1 MYVSGQIHAL
11 ATLSYVKE
19 IPLSIPLECKLGGG
33 VSCQS
38 RTFEKRKS
46 FTLTA
51 NLMAN
56 LSYSSKT

>member
-33 VSCQS
+33 LVA
-38 RTFEKRKS
+38 RAELLKKGNP
-46 FTLTA
+46 LP
-51 NLMAN
+51 LP
-56 LSYSSKT
+56 LI